1 MNDEDERIV
10 EDSDADTKDDI
21 ASEDEDTQNE
31 VEDVDAD
38 TRDIERTS
46 STEFAALIDRM
57 DILEKMV
64 SELSGSITSL
74 KDAQAV
80 MIENGAVIND
90 STTMDD
96 TDDIDDFRSISEL
109 DLTL

>member
-1 MNDEDERIV
+1 MNEDDEKIV

-21 ASEDEDTQNE
+21 ESEQNDMETE
-31 VEDVDAD
+31 VEDTDAD
-38 TRDIERTS
+38 TRDVERTN
-46 STEFAALIDRM
+46 STEFAALMDRM

-90 STTMDD
+90 STQLDD
-96 TDDIDDFRSISEL
+96 SDDIDDFRSISEL
-109 DLTL
+109 DLSL

>member
-1 MNDEDERIV
+1 MNEDDEKIV
-10 EDSDADTKDDI
+10 EDSDADTNDVI
-21 ASEDEDTQNE
+21 ESEDEDTQNE
-31 VEDVDAD
+31 VEDIDAD
-38 TRDIERTS
+38 MRDVER
-46 STEFAALIDRM
+46 TEFAALIDRM

-90 STTMDD
+90 STQLDD
-96 TDDIDDFRSISEL
+96 SDDIDDFRSISEL
-109 DLTL
+109 DLSL

>member
-1 MNDEDERIV
+1 MNEDDEKIV

-21 ASEDEDTQNE
+21 ESEQNDMETE
-31 VEDVDAD
+31 VEDTDAD
-38 TRDIERTS
+38 TRDIERTN
-46 STEFAALIDRM
+46 STEFAALMDRM

-90 STTMDD
+90 STQLDD
-96 TDDIDDFRSISEL
+96 SDDIDDFRSISEL
-109 DLTL
+109 DLSL